1 MKNILI
7 NNMTDFVKF
16 IISDK
21 VKPGDF
27 VIDGTAGNG
36 HDTLFL
42 ANLVSDS
49 GRVYSFDI
57 QSEAISSTKAKLE
70 KENLLGRVQIILD
83 SHEHISKYIKDNVK
97 AAMFNLGYLPGGNH
111 HITTM
116 GESTLQALEQILK
129 ILLPGGIIS
138 ICAYSGHFEGKKE
151 LEQVLSFV
159 KGLSNRNYS
168 VIKMDYINKRN
179 DPPNIILIEKIN

>member
-57 QSEAISSTKAKLE
+57 TIGS
-70 KENLLGRVQIILD
+70 
-83 SHEHISKYIKDNVK
+83 YI
-97 AAMFNLGYLPGGNH
+97 
-111 HITTM
+111 
-116 GESTLQALEQILK
+116 
-129 ILLPGGIIS
+129 
-138 ICAYSGHFEGKKE
+138 
-151 LEQVLSFV
+151 
-159 KGLSNRNYS
+159 
-168 VIKMDYINKRN
+168 
-179 DPPNIILIEKIN
+179 

>member
-57 QSEAISSTKAKLE
+57 QSEAISSTKAK
-70 KENLLGRVQIILD
+70 
-83 SHEHISKYIKDNVK
+83 
-97 AAMFNLGYLPGGNH
+97 
-111 HITTM
+111 
-116 GESTLQALEQILK
+116 
-129 ILLPGGIIS
+129 
-138 ICAYSGHFEGKKE
+138 
-151 LEQVLSFV
+151 
-159 KGLSNRNYS
+159 
-168 VIKMDYINKRN
+168 
-179 DPPNIILIEKIN
+179 